1 MNIDEQHF
9 RQLLDAYLEG
19 KASPAETKLLD
30 DFFDTYPQ
38 ARRQSFDADEAARKA
53 IWRKLASKLPE
64 PALQKRTRMFSA
76 TSWYSIAAVFALFVT
91 ASWFL
96 ISRSESDEQKLNP
109 VAMQMQQAVTD
120 RGQKLKVELL
130 DGSTVI
136 LNANSKLEFPEQFNG
151 RLREVYLEGEAYFQ
165 VAHDAAHPFIVHT
178 TAASTTVLG
187 TSFNVKLTAGHG
199 TQVTLVDGKVDVS
212 TLPDKSKPAQHII
225 LMPNQ
230 QAVVT
235 NGSDKI
241 EVRDVDVSAFVD
253 WKDNILRFD
262 NMRMDEAV
270 ALIEDWYNV
279 DITLEDPALAN
290 CTINATYRKETLKN
304 VLASLGYM
312 LKISY
317 RQDGKNIT
325 LQGRGCNGSS
335 D

>member
-38 ARRQSFDADEAARKA
+38 ARRQSFGADEAAREA

-64 PALQKRTRMFSA
+64 PARQRSTKMLSA
-76 TSWYSIAAVFALFVT
+76 RSWYSMAAVFALFVT
-91 ASWFL
+91 VSWFL
-96 ISRSESDEQKLNP
+96 ISRRESEEQKLNP
-109 VAMQMQQAVTD
+109 VAMQMHQAVTD

-151 RLREVYLEGEAYFQ
+151 QRREVYLEGEAYFQ
-165 VAHDAAHPFIVHT
+165 VAHDATHPFIVHT
-178 TAASTTVLG
+178 NAASTTVLG

-212 TLPDKSKPAQHII
+212 TLPDKSNPAQHII

-235 NGSDKI
+235 NGNDKI

-262 NMRMDEAV
+262 NMRLDEAV

-312 LKISY
+312 LKITY

-335 D
+335 Y